1 MCCLQEVGFSIFNAV
16 LPEVFLVCQA
26 IGIPR
31 LAGTLQRVD
40 SIERSCESTMYRDG
54 ILEKSVWL
62 VKSGLLNG
70 LLRRRKLLKFRYP
83 HCNALTYPLR
93 MNTAIQTIV
102 QTLCQPRNERP

>member
-1 MCCLQEVGFSIFNAV
+1 
-16 LPEVFLVCQA
+16 
-26 IGIPR
+26 
-31 LAGTLQRVD
+31 
-40 SIERSCESTMYRDG
+40 
-54 ILEKSVWL
+54 LEKSVWL